1 MGQGPGGSKATV
13 KTGGRTRPIAVPC
26 PLTRSAIKT
35 LRVGCSESNT
45 SGCRRFAHH
54 HYAVGATLL
63 WWCVAQSEE
72 AMPVSQSRCLVV
84 LMSVGDAD
92 TNRLLSRCCC
102 CCCCGSGGGGGPVR
116 TARHMYAAHYTADRL
131 SQCPVR
137 AIGAAIISI
146 ITTTTSTTTFSAIPF
161 R

>member
-1 MGQGPGGSKATV
+1 V
-13 KTGGRTRPIAVPC
+13 
-26 PLTRSAIKT
+26 
-35 LRVGCSESNT
+35 LR
-45 SGCRRFAHH
+45 
-54 HYAVGATLL
+54 
-63 WWCVAQSEE
+63 VAQSEE

-92 TNRLLSRCCC
+92 TNRLLSLSRCCC
-102 CCCCGSGGGGGPVR
+102 CCGGGGGGPVR

-131 SQCPVR
+131 SLCPVR
-137 AIGAAIISI
+137 AIGPAIISI